1 MKTWAHYA
9 FVVGNEIREVCSSS
23 GVCGVGSVRVYAKEV
38 FGDDCKVFDV
48 SNLRVSIFDTYHDDA
63 FWRVNDDGTE
73 TKIEETP
80 SEEDRIEA
88 VESTSASNTSSIE
101 SNTTAIDDIL
111 VMLLDDG
118 STETDTTEA
127 TE

>member
-1 MKTWAHYA
+1 MKNWHIYA
-9 FVVGNEIREVCSSS
+9 YITVDGRI
-23 GVCGVGSVRVYAKEV
+23 AAIEV
-38 FGDDCKVFDV
+38 FGTKNDTLAELDAQIMLGDDAKAIEVTNFKVMGGDK
-48 SNLRVSIFDTYHDDA
+48 YHDGA
-63 FWRVNDDGTE
+63 FWHENEDGTE
-73 TKIEETP
+73 TKLEEVP

-111 VMLLDDG
+111 VMLLDD
-118 STETDTTEA
+118 TTEA